1 MEKKIRVLTGLT
13 PSGHFTIGNYFGALK
28 PIVKYLKEG
37 NEVFVF
43 VANLHGLSIPND
55 ITPAY
60 LHQNTMELLLILE
73 AMGIHNGIKNCYVY
87 IQSEHQ
93 NNLVLGTLMQL
104 FSNMG
109 ELERMTQYKDKKKQ
123 LRAKNK
129 TFYCPTGLLT
139 YPTLMAADILLY
151 SPDIVPVGND
161 QKQHLEL
168 TKILCNRINNYVKKT
183 VLNLPTFL
191 SPSIKLRIKS
201 LTDPN
206 KKMSKSS
213 KNPNDSIFLLDSAED
228 IEFKISKAKTDS
240 YNQILAN
247 FQLKQAGVNNLLD
260 LYSLTKNSNDLN
272 NLIKEINNDSVPY
285 KMLKEKVTNALINE
299 IKTIHIS
306 IKNHLQLTELNIR
319 NFENFFKKHPHWHPP
334 FLHDET
340 WKRKNHKIQ
349 IISNKLIMNL
359 LNELGLLI

>member
-28 PIVKYLKEG
+28 PIVEYLKEG

-43 VANLHGLSIPND
+43 VANLHGLSIPNE
-55 ITPAY
+55 ITPAV

-93 NNLVLGTLMQL
+93 NHLVLGTLMQL

-123 LRAKNK
+123 LRARNK

-139 YPTLMAADILLY
+139 YPALMAADILLY
-151 SPDIVPVGND
+151 SPDLVPVGND

-168 TKILCNRINNYVKKT
+168 TKILSNRINNYVKNP
-183 VLNLPTFL
+183 VLSLPAFL

-201 LTDPN
+201 LTNPN

-228 IEFKISKAKTDS
+228 IRFKISKAKTDS
-240 YNQILAN
+240 YNQILAD
-247 FQLKQAGVNNLLD
+247 FQLKQPGVNNLLD
-260 LYSLTKNSNDLN
+260 LYLLTKNTNDLN
-272 NLIKEINNDSVPY
+272 NVIKEINNDSVPY

-299 IKTIHIS
+299 TKKIRMT
-306 IKNHLQLTELNIR
+306 IKNHLQLAKLNIR
-319 NFENFFKKHPHWHPP
+319 NFETFFQKHQQWQPP
-334 FLHDET
+334 FLHDEA
-340 WKRKNHKIQ
+340 WKRKNHKIEA
-349 IISNKLIMNL
+349 ISNKLITNL
-359 LNELGLLI
+359 LKELGLLI